1 MKIALGSDPFGY
13 QLKNTIKK
21 MLENKGLPYTD
32 FGTFKIDEG
41 NYPEFAYKVGTALF
55 KDGYDRGILIGDSG
69 IGMCITANK
78 LKNIRAFVA
87 TEIESAQKSRLIND
101 TNVICLG
108 SQELTEAKALD
119 IIEVWLNTSF
129 EGGKQQDRI
138 DLITQ
143 LTGL

>member
-21 MLENKGLPYTD
+21 FLENKGLPFTD
-32 FGTFKIDEG
+32 FGTFKIEEG
-41 NYPEFAYKVGTALF
+41 EYPEFAYRVGTAMF
-55 KDGYDRGILIGDSG
+55 KDDFDRGILLGDTG

-87 TEIESAQKSRLIND
+87 TDIDVAQKSRLNND

-108 SQELTEAKALD
+108 CENLTEGKALD

-129 EGGKQQDRI
+129 EGGKHQNRI

>member
-13 QLKNTIKK
+13 QLKNTVKK
-21 MLENKGLPYTD
+21 FLENKGLPFTD
-32 FGTFKIDEG
+32 FGTFKIEEG
-41 NYPEFAYKVGTALF
+41 EYPEFAYRVGTAMF
-55 KDGYDRGILIGDSG
+55 KDDFDRGILLGDSG

-87 TEIESAQKSRLIND
+87 TDIDVAQKSRLIND

-108 SQELTEAKALD
+108 CENLTEGKALD
-119 IIEVWLNTSF
+119 IIEAWLNTSF
-129 EGGKQQDRI
+129 EGGKQQNRI